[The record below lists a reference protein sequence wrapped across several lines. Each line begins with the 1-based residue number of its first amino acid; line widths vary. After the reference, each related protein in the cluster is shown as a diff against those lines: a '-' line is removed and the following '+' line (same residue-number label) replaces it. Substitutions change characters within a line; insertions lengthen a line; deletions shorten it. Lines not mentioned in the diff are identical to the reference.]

1 MDSQTS
7 YTNSR
12 FCASVGPMKRLLLA
26 ASLTIFA
33 PVAYTQSLPTLTA
46 PANATPAIYYDAR
59 LKVPG
64 AVLISRL
71 DTLKKLSLDV
81 QAIYGAESS
90 DTHYRSTVGLLGLG
104 LTHTFPLLSHVT
116 GTFGVAV
123 TVTSGQQPS
132 GGAIACL
139 GWKF

>member
-1 MDSQTS
+1 MIK
-7 YTNSR
+7 
-12 FCASVGPMKRLLLA
+12 ALLA
-26 ASLTIFA
+26 LSALTLAAIGSA
-33 PVAYTQSLPTLTA
+33 QSLPTLTA

-64 AVLISRL
+64 AVLISKL
-71 DTLKKLSLDV
+71 DTLKKLSIDV
-81 QAIYGAESS
+81 QMIYGAESS

-104 LTHTFPLLSHVT
+104 LTHTFALIPHVT

-132 GGAIACL
+132 GGAVACL
-139 GWKF
+139 GWVF